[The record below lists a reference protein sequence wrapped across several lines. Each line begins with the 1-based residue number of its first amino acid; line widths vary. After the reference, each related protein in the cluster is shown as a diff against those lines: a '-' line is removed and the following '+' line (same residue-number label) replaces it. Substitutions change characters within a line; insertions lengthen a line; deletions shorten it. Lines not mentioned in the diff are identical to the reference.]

1 MGERGET
8 GKRLGGI
15 AERVGELTEW
25 GETGRWLGR
34 VAYRGGE
41 MG

>member
-8 GKRLGGI
+8 GKQLGGV

-25 GETGRWLGR
+25 GNME
-34 VAYRGGE
+34 GG
-41 MG
+41 